1 MARKS
6 GRRKRGEG
14 IMSYKP
20 VKLCVMLNE
29 ENAEY
34 LVSHGYHK
42 ATVSLVANT
51 QEGALRAIEDE
62 YQASRQAQECVWL
75 LALNAKLGV
84 IGTFEIS
91 RGAVACT
98 CCSTRDVMRD
108 ALMCGAVKI
117 ILIHNHPSGD
127 SHPSK
132 EDIELTKK
140 LIEAGKVVDVCLVD
154 HIVIGSTLKYYSM
167 YQNLPDLFE

>member
-1 MARKS
+1 
-6 GRRKRGEG
+6 
-14 IMSYKP
+14 MSYRP

-42 ATVSLVANT
+42 ARTSLMANT
-51 QEGALRAIEDE
+51 QEGALHAIEDE

-91 RGAVACT
+91 RGAVAST
-98 CCSTRDVMRD
+98 CCSPRDVMRD

-127 SHPSK
+127 PHPS
-132 EDIELTKK
+132 ETDVELTKR
-140 LIEAGKVVDVCLVD
+140 LIEAGKVVDVGLVD
-154 HIVIGSTLKYYSM
+154 HIVIGSTSKYYSM
-167 YQNLPDLFE
+167 YRNMPDLFG